1 MRHTVASGRAW
12 RQLKNRLLSSAMLRS
27 WNAPSALANQA
38 RGFAVQNGGSLTAL
52 LFAGRASSCWSS
64 MLRALSLGHHM

>member
-1 MRHTVASGRAW
+1 
-12 RQLKNRLLSSAMLRS
+12 MLRS

-52 LFAGRASSCWSS
+52 LFAGGASSCCWSS